1 MSHGHTLYMTMFHIF
16 SLITSEVSRM
26 KVFHF
31 FNWFW
36 YASDMICCY
45 ELFLAWFCSYD
56 VDTVSETIL
65 IWFQLWFLMWVKIV
79 VWSQPIGTTFKT
91 VSKPYQDRIK
101 IVSKPYQDHIKII
114 SKPQKPSRNRP
125 KGCPG
130 AVSASFL
137 EANPSG
143 TLIRRSVLKPYQNHI
158 KITSKTFQNHN
169 PNHNPNHIKNITKP
183 YRNHIFQSYQTILK
197 SLKQ

>member
-1 MSHGHTLYMTMFHIF
+1 MSTFLCFHDVLRGGLCPKYRKCPHWVWLNVTWSDAIHDHV
-16 SLITSEVSRM
+16 SHIRLITSEVSRM

-31 FNWFW
+31 LNWFW

-101 IVSKPYQDHIKII
+101 IVSNQNRIKTI
-114 SKPQKPSRNRP
+114 SKSYQSHKNPREIDQKAV
-125 KGCPG
+125 PG
-130 AVSASFL
+130 LFL
-137 EANPSG
+137 LPF
-143 TLIRRSVLKPYQNHI
+143 LKP
-158 KITSKTFQNHN
+158 TRGE
-169 PNHNPNHIKNITKP
+169 PW
-183 YRNHIFQSYQTILK
+183 
-197 SLKQ
+197 